1 MHMQYEIVRLKFT
14 KGLPVERNFDMRSD
28 LKGDKITMPEEEC
41 LVEHSKHCYKD
52 VILNTDT

>member
-28 LKGDKITMPEEEC
+28 LKGDKMTVSEEEC
-41 LVEHSKHCYKD
+41 LGEHNKHCY
-52 VILNTDT
+52 TES